1 MLFKT
6 VHLPLLERDT
16 LYIQN
21 SLAAT
26 MGKGYSLYPKQSGC
40 HYVRGI
46 FLYAE
51 QSATMGKGYIFFISR
66 TVQPPLWE
74 RDILYIQNSPAATI
88 RKRQLLFK
96 TVRPPLWERDILYIQ
111 NSPAT
116 TMRKGYSLY
125 PEQSGCHY
133 VRGILSEDA
142 PRMPPRYI
150 PHLLF
155 IFYLHFV

>member
-6 VHLPLLERDT
+6 VHLPLLERDI

-21 SLAAT
+21 SPAAT
-26 MGKGYSLYPKQSGC
+26 MGKGYSLYSKQSSC

-51 QSATMGKGYIFFISR
+51 QSATIGKGYIFFISR
-66 TVQPPLWE
+66 TVQPLLWERIFFISRIVQPPLCE
-74 RDILYIQNSPAATI
+74 RDILYIQNSPAAT
-88 RKRQLLFK
+88 
-96 TVRPPLWERDILYIQ
+96 
-111 NSPAT
+111 
-116 TMRKGYSLY
+116 MRKGYSLY
-125 PEQSGCHY
+125 PEQSGRHY